1 MRLSSQSS
9 PSSTPPSLVAVSRRA
24 FTVRALLAAVGGVSF
39 LRSAARAQQS
49 QAIDP
54 NAPKPLA
61 ENVSLRDLMT
71 PEQFRAAGLKKLS
84 SEELANL
91 ERFLKGYRDETV
103 QTVTQTVTKQTE
115 ERVAPP
121 GKRNQAAEGKLIE
134 SRIKGDFDGLK
145 GRTRMVLEN
154 GSIWQQSDTDL
165 KITVHLSNPEVI
177 LVRSIF
183 GYRMFIVGLTKPFYV
198 KQIVL

>member
-1 MRLSSQSS
+1 MRPSSQPSTSLS
-9 PSSTPPSLVAVSRRA
+9 PVSRRTFA
-24 FTVRALLAAVGGVSF
+24 VRALLAAVGGVSL
-39 LRSAARAQQS
+39 LRPSARAQQA

-84 SEELANL
+84 PEELASL

-103 QTVTQTVTKQTE
+103 QTVTQTVTKQAE
-115 ERVAPP
+115 ERVAPS
-121 GKRNQAAEGKLIE
+121 GKRNQAADRSYIE

-154 GSIWQQSDTDL
+154 GSVWQQSDTDL
-165 KITVHLSNPEVI
+165 KVNVHLSNPEVI
-177 LVRSIF
+177 LARNVF
-183 GYRMFIVGLTKPFYV
+183 GYRMFIVGLSRPFYV
-198 KQIVL
+198 KQILL

>member
-1 MRLSSQSS
+1 MR
-9 PSSTPPSLVAVSRRA
+9 PSSTPATPALSRRS
-24 FTVRALLAAVGGVSF
+24 FTVKAVLAAIGGVGA
-39 LRSAARAQQS
+39 LRVAAHAQQ

-84 SEELANL
+84 PDELASL

-103 QTVTQTVTKQTE
+103 QTVTQTVTKQAE
-115 ERVAPP
+115 ERVAPS
-121 GKRNQAAEGKLIE
+121 GKRNQAADRSYIE

-145 GRTRMVLEN
+145 GRTRIVLEN
-154 GSIWQQSDTDL
+154 GSIWQQSDSQL
-165 KITVHLSNPEVI
+165 KLTAHLSSPEVI
-177 LVRSIF
+177 LVRNIF
-183 GYRMFIVGLTKPFYV
+183 GYRMFIVGLTRPFYV

>member
-1 MRLSSQSS
+1 MRPSS
-9 PSSTPPSLVAVSRRA
+9 PSSPSSPPPSPRAVSRRA
-24 FTVRALLAAVGGVSF
+24 FTVRALLAAAGGAGL
-39 LRSAARAQQS
+39 LRSVAQAQQ
-49 QAIDP
+49 AVDP

-84 SEELANL
+84 ADELASL

-103 QTVTQTVTKQTE
+103 QSATKQIE
-115 ERVAPP
+115 ERVAPS
-121 GKRNQAAEGKLIE
+121 GKRDQAADRGVIE

-154 GSIWQQSDTDL
+154 GSIWQQGDSQL
-165 KITVHLSNPEVI
+165 KFTAHLTNPEVV

-183 GYRMFIVGLTKPFYV
+183 GYRMFIVGISRPFYV
-198 KQIVL
+198 KQVVL